1 MGALLTFTQTLLSPC
16 YVPDLVLSISHELC
30 HFILTKLG
38 EGDASVPISQRRN
51 VQVEELALEPGI
63 NLNSSHHLFLPPVPV
78 PCWLLCQVGLRP
90 CPLPPGAAHLGTCSS
105 RHSTSAGGT
114 RMDLGHTATGRGVG
128 GSLGFFWI
136 QASNLCRTQRSSCL
150 GAHLQSRAT
159 RTHEKMASFSA
170 K

>member
-1 MGALLTFTQTLLSPC
+1 MEALLTFTQTLLSPC

-51 VQVEELALEPGI
+51 VQVEELALEPGV

-78 PCWLLCQVGLRP
+78 PCWSLCQVGLRP
-90 CPLPPGAAHLGTCSS
+90 CPLPPWAPAALGTAHQQGEQEWTLATRQLAEVSVAPWASSGS
-105 RHSTSAGGT
+105 RHPTSAG
-114 RMDLGHTATGRGVG
+114 RREARA
-128 GSLGFFWI
+128 W
-136 QASNLCRTQRSSCL
+136 